1 MIPIRY
7 RRREFHWKCPNTL
20 CRYGKIEKNVI
31 GIKMTS
37 RYALS
42 LIINDLV
49 LWNEILIDWKRLV
62 LQQFTLGINEN
73 KTRVTDTHQENVQG
87 SAYNNSATVNQINV
101 FWDTLLTV
109 AI

>member
-1 MIPIRY
+1 
-7 RRREFHWKCPNTL
+7 
-20 CRYGKIEKNVI
+20 
-31 GIKMTS
+31 MTF

-73 KTRVTDTHQENVQG
+73 KTWVTDTHQENVQG
-87 SAYNNSATVNQINV
+87 SAYNNSATMNQWKNLQQINV